1 RSCLKQVK
9 TLRKEARARE
19 GKVVREVLRSRDV
32 VLATCVGAATYSL
45 REEEFDLVVIDEAAQ
60 ALEAACW
67 IPILKGKRLVLAGD
81 HKQLA
86 PTVKSRKA
94 EAGLPPPPTSET
106 PPPPPQH
113 SPPRSSEAA
122 TAAAVAAA
130 VATDGLGLTMFDR
143 VLRDLGEGVCRMLDV
158 QYRMNQDICD
168 WASTEMYGGLLRAH
182 PSVAERELPD
192 LPHAAAAAATA
203 FQETD
208 MWAAVMLLIDT
219 TGCDMPEEEAGGGS
233 RRNEREAEVAVRH
246 VEGLLEAGIRESEVA
261 IISPYNGQV

>member
-1 RSCLKQVK
+1 KQLK

-19 GKVVREVLRSRDV
+19 GKVVQEVLRSRDV
-32 VLATCVGAATYSL
+32 VLATCVGAATHSL

-67 IPILKGKRLVLAGD
+67 IPILKGRRLVLAGD

-94 EAGLPPPPTSET
+94 EADGDGVGTG
-106 PPPPPQH
+106 
-113 SPPRSSEAA
+113 
-122 TAAAVAAA
+122 VF
-130 VATDGLGLTMFDR
+130 DGLGVTMFDR
-143 VLRDLGEGVCRMLDV
+143 VLRDLGHGVCRMLNV
-158 QYRMNQDICD
+158 QYRMNRDICD
-168 WASTEMYGGLLRAH
+168 WASGEMYGGLLLAH

-192 LPHAAAAAATA
+192 LPHASLSAAGASTEEEEEGA
-203 FQETD
+203 E

-233 RRNEREAEVAVRH
+233 RRNEREAEVALRH
-246 VEGLLEAGIRESEVA
+246 VKCVL
-261 IISPYNGQV
+261 